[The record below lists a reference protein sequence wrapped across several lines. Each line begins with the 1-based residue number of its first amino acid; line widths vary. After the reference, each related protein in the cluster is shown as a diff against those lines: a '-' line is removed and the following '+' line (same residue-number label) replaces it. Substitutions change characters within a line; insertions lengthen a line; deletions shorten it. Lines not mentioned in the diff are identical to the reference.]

1 MTIFSRLSRNSR
13 NGTIKIA
20 SLSVT
25 LALSFCIV
33 LFLSVS
39 DVHAGGWSGINTSGP
54 LQFTQSRGY
63 NGTDTFPIMKTIAE
77 KFSIESDSSG
87 IIFKRGRANVN
98 NYLDGGSTLLKQ
110 FIGVVFAPIFYCFQH
125 PLILLVAFFCLS
137 VLFIIM
143 ENFMN
148 SNKSEKFVSINSRKF
163 SKKKQYQNTAPHV
176 LFIKE
181 QERRAHDK
189 RKPLPDKQQVRIS

>member
-1 MTIFSRLSRNSR
+1 MKKFSRLSRNSR

-20 SLSVT
+20 SFSAT
-25 LALSFCIV
+25 LVVSFCLV

-54 LQFTQSRGY
+54 IQFMQSQGHT
-63 NGTDTFPIMKTIAE
+63 GTDRFPVMKTIAE
-77 KFSIESDSSG
+77 KFGVESDSPG

-98 NYLDGGSTLLKQ
+98 NYLDEGSTLLKQ
-110 FIGVVFAPIFYCFQH
+110 FIGVVFAPLFYFFQH

-137 VLFIIM
+137 VLFILM
-143 ENFMN
+143 EHFMN
-148 SNKSEKFVSINSRKF
+148 SDKTDKFASIDSRK
-163 SKKKQYQNTAPHV
+163 SGKRKQYQNTAPHV